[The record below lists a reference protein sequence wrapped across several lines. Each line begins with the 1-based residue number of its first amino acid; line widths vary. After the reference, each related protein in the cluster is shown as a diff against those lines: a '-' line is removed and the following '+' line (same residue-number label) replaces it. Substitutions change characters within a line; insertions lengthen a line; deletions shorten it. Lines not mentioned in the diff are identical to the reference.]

1 MPNLTR
7 YQAGYILL
15 LWTMTKGCTMEENE
29 NQLPSKQEPTSDEIE
44 LFAEDAMHF
53 VEIDTKAFTG
63 TVVSLKDMPGTRVV
77 GVFATEGPA
86 QMFKTLKL
94 FKLAQMDPRKIDDI
108 EQLTFKELGDA
119 LDQWMSKS
127 MKAGNNDN
135 EEATDDDFN

>member
-1 MPNLTR
+1 MVER
-7 YQAGYILL
+7 KQDGE
-15 LWTMTKGCTMEENE
+15 MT
-29 NQLPSKQEPTSDEIE
+29 PSSPTSDSTE
-44 LFAEDAMHF
+44 LYAEDAMQF
-53 VEIDTKAFTG
+53 VEIDTKAFSG
-63 TVVSLKDMPGTRVV
+63 TVVSIKDMPGSRVV
-77 GVFATEGPA
+77 SVFATEGPA

-94 FKLAQMDPRKIDDI
+94 FKLAQMDPRKIDEI

>member
-1 MPNLTR
+1 
-7 YQAGYILL
+7 
-15 LWTMTKGCTMEENE
+15 MTKGCIVVEHNKHEGEKT
-29 NQLPSKQEPTSDEIE
+29 PSNLTSVGTE
-44 LFAEDAMHF
+44 LFAEGAMHF
-53 VEIDTKAFTG
+53 VEISTKAFTG
-63 TVVSLKDMPGTRVV
+63 TVVSLQDMPGTKVV

-108 EQLTFKELGDA
+108 EQLSFKELGDA

-135 EEATDDDFN
+135 EEATDADFN

>member
-1 MPNLTR
+1 MVEHNKHEGEKTPSNLTSV
-7 YQAGYILL
+7 G
-15 LWTMTKGCTMEENE
+15 T
-29 NQLPSKQEPTSDEIE
+29 E
-44 LFAEDAMHF
+44 LFAEGAMHF
-53 VEIDTKAFTG
+53 VEISTKAFTG
-63 TVVSLKDMPGTRVV
+63 TVVSLQDMPGTRVV

-108 EQLTFKELGDA
+108 EQLSFKELGDA

-135 EEATDDDFN
+135 EEATDADFN